1 MIELGEYNYL
11 EISRKTDHG
20 LYLIDEEENE
30 VLLPNKY
37 VPEDYRIGDKMRVFI
52 YLDHDERDTATTLQP
67 LLTLYKFAFLEVMST
82 TEYGAFLDWGLQK
95 QLFVPFREQREKM
108 EVGEKHIVRLDW
120 DEETERLYGSA
131 RADRYLS
138 NQELSVKE
146 GDQVEV
152 LVHRK
157 SDLGWSV
164 IVNHEHKG
172 LVYANELFEEINVG
186 DLKKGFVTKVRDEN
200 KLDISLYNPNTK
212 VFTDENSGL
221 VMDKLA
227 DGLELSDQSRPEDI
241 YKELGVSKKAFKKA
255 TGALYKAKKIAKD
268 QDGYWRLRE

>member
-1 MIELGEYNYL
+1 M

-67 LLTLYKFAFLEVMST
+67 LLTLNKCAFLEVMST

-120 DEETERLYGSA
+120 DEETDRLYGSA

-172 LVYANELFEEINVG
+172 LVYANELFEEIKVG

-241 YKELGVSKKAFKKA
+241 YKELGISKKAFKKA

>member
-37 VPEDYRIGDKMRVFI
+37 VLEDYRIGDKMRVFI

-67 LLTLYKFAFLEVMST
+67 LLTLNKFAFLEVMST

-120 DEETERLYGSA
+120 DEETDRLYGSA

-241 YKELGVSKKAFKKA
+241 YKELGISKKAFKKA